1 VIPDDCDKG
10 GHEFTR
16 ESNTDDASEVSSTTF
31 ERGMGWKKRV
41 EAQRMRRDFVRSH
54 LHRSRSSAVSL
65 SDKAAGKSSPSRPG
79 HRPIETRLAVT
90 KTQPEAC
97 APDQARGPGAIRH
110 DAARVAVPDG
120 EDDYSTTAVDSIS
133 SIPNKVIVRRPM
145 TGDGRGSTRGD
156 TSVCTSS
163 KDDASVG
170 SSTTYYYSRREFVQ
184 RCATLKSSRRLEE
197 CAPDREAV
205 NSISTCPTTTVKST
219 IEDDPNNIINTSIC
233 ESDTDDASKGLSQT
247 NSRAAVD
254 LISSS
259 PNTVRMLRIQVEARR
274 MRSESVKGRLHRSRS
289 SASASS
295 HRSSAED
302 AEAQAKLSP
311 EGNPQRE
318 GEKFCRSFA
327 VLSKPRAIR
336 LKPASHWQ
344 EE

>member
-1 VIPDDCDKG
+1 
-10 GHEFTR
+10 
-16 ESNTDDASEVSSTTF
+16 
-31 ERGMGWKKRV
+31 
-41 EAQRMRRDFVRSH
+41 MRRDFVRSH

-90 KTQPEAC
+90 KTQPEAR

-184 RCATLKSSRRLEE
+184 RCATLKSSRRPEE

-205 NSISTCPTTTVKST
+205 NSISTCPTTTVVHKST

-233 ESDTDDASKGLSQT
+233 ESDTDDASEGLSQT

-295 HRSSAED
+295 SVASSSEASSPSDAAARKSPPRHIVARQKMQRHRRNFRQKAIHNGRV
-302 AEAQAKLSP
+302 K
-311 EGNPQRE
+311 
-318 GEKFCRSFA
+318 SFA
-327 VLSKPRAIR
+327 DHLQSSQSLGR
-336 LKPASHWQ
+336 LD
-344 EE
+344 